1 MSDPNESFPLA
12 VEAARQRRLK
22 QQASLVPGEGEPL
35 PTADELLAEMAAEGE
50 LDANWPDDPFDE

>member
-1 MSDPNESFPLA
+1 MA

-50 LDANWPDDPFDE
+50 LDANGWPDDPDDE